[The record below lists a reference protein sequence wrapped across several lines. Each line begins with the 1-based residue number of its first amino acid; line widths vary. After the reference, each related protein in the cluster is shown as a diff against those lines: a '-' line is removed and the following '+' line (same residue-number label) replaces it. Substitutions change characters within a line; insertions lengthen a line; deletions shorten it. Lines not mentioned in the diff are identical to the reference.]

1 MRRVL
6 PTVLAAVLG
15 LVLALAGAAPAAAVP
30 DPVGGA
36 AVELVARH
44 SGRCADVISG
54 STADGAPIGQYDCNN
69 GANQLWRLRD
79 LGNGYVQV
87 AAGHSGK
94 CLDVNGGSTAN
105 GAMVFQWACH
115 SGLNQQWQIQD
126 AGSGHTRLVARHS
139 GKCLEVTDGATAN
152 GARLRQWDCGASQ
165 HQQWRLD
172 TIANPALPGLF
183 ADPNI
188 VRFGDTYYLY
198 PTTDGFAGW
207 SGTQFRAFSSKDL
220 VHWTDHGVILDV
232 AADVSWA
239 DNSAW
244 APGIAEKNGKY
255 YFYFSAGLASGDTR
269 KHLGVAVADS
279 PVGPFRDALGRPLVA
294 AGSYSGQMIDPAV
307 FTDTNGQS
315 YLYWGQGASH
325 QVQLNADMTS
335 FNAAQ
340 VRTYQPTGY
349 NEGSF
354 VVKRGSTYYFMWSE
368 NDTRSEDYRVAYAT
382 GSSPT
387 GPWNAR
393 AGVILQ
399 KDLALGVK
407 GTGHHSVVQVPGTD
421 TWYIAYH
428 RFAVPGGDGTHR
440 ETMIDR
446 LYFNADGSIRPVV
459 PTIDGVPPI

>member
-1 MRRVL
+1 MRPALR
-6 PTVLAAVLG
+6 TALAVILG
-15 LVLALAGAAPAAAVP
+15 LALALTAVSPAAADHHLTDGSSVN
-30 DPVGGA
+30 
-36 AVELVARH
+36 LIARH
-44 SGRCADVISG
+44 SAKCADVVSA
-54 STADGAPIGQYDCNN
+54 STAGAAEVSQYTCN
-69 GANQLWRLRD
+69 GGLNQLWRIRD
-79 LGNGYVQV
+79 LGNGYVQL
-87 AAGHSGK
+87 AARHSDL
-94 CLDVNGGSTAN
+94 CLDVDAASTAN
-105 GAMVFQWACH
+105 GAKVIQWRCG
-115 SGLNQQWQIQD
+115 SGTNQQWRIENT
-126 AGSGHTRLVARHS
+126 GTGHTRLVARHS
-139 GKCLEVTDGATAN
+139 GKCLEVPAASTAN
-152 GARLRQWDCGASQ
+152 GARLQQRDCGTGTN
-165 HQQWRLD
+165 QQWELN
-172 TIANPALPGLF
+172 TVSNPAVPGLF

-198 PTTDGFAGW
+198 ATTDGFAGW

-232 AADVSWA
+232 AADIAWA

-279 PVGPFRDALGRPLVA
+279 PTGPFRDALGRPLVA
-294 AGSYSGQMIDPAV
+294 AGAFAGQMIDPAV
-307 FTDTNGQS
+307 FTDTDGRS
-315 YLYWGQGASH
+315 YLYWGQGSSH
-325 QVQLNADMTS
+325 QAQLNADMVS
-335 FNAAQ
+335 FSASQ
-340 VRTYQPTGY
+340 VRTYKPTNY

-387 GPWNAR
+387 GPWSNR
-393 AGVILQ
+393 VGVILQ
-399 KDLALGVK
+399 KDLSLGIK

-421 TWYIAYH
+421 QWYIAYH
-428 RFAVPGGDGTHR
+428 RFAIPNGDGTHR

-459 PTIDGVPPI
+459 PTIDGIAPV